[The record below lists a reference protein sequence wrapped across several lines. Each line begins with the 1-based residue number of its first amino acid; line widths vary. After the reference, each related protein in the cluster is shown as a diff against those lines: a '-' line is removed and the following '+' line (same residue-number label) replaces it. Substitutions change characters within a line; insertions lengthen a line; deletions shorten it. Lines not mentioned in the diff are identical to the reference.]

1 MVLFLKFRL
10 LSLQINNCLQEAR
23 VRIEVKEAQAN
34 DWCATLLNNNKILKK
49 ECVGLREDLE
59 LQRKACQK
67 IPTEAANLRADRNK
81 LQNEVATLNRI
92 NNMSSETNKKAIG
105 LIKELLV
112 EKKNLEM
119 QREDLIREKIKAID
133 ERHEELKYAI
143 AAQEAKLTAQVELKK
158 LKDDNA
164 RSSIVIQNLK
174 NEVEQLRTDGNA
186 PVEPH
191 VKSQ

>member
-10 LSLQINNCLQEAR
+10 ISVQINNCLQEAR
-23 VRIEVKEAQAN
+23 ARIEVKEAQAN

-49 ECVGLREDLE
+49 ECAGLREDLE

-67 IPTEAANLRADRNK
+67 IATEAANLRADRNK
-81 LQNEVATLNRI
+81 LQNEVATLYRI
-92 NNMSSETNKKAIG
+92 NNMSSETKKKAIG

-174 NEVEQLRTDGNA
+174 NEVE
-186 PVEPH
+186 
-191 VKSQ
+191 